1 MVFIYAKEILKTCY
15 QINKSR
21 CLGCQYLVANQLY
34 HECFTNTLHEILE
47 FYFEEALNGIEHEK
61 IVELWKSYVSKFHI
75 PNKSC
80 VNFID
85 TYYRDWWKE
94 KSGYWTRAIKR
105 FALFDVLKSLYSDA
119 KILSKYIPSAETNI
133 SDAVKMHKDKEVKD
147 IFLSMCDVKIYLTF
161 TSPNMVLL

>member
-1 MVFIYAKEILKTCY
+1 MDELMVFIYAKEILKACY

-34 HECFTNTLHEILE
+34 HECFTNTLHEIFE
-47 FYFEEALNGIEHEK
+47 FYFEEALNGIGHEK
-61 IVELWKSYVSKFHI
+61 IVELCKSYVSKFHI

-85 TYYRDWWKE
+85 TYNSDWLKE

-105 FALFDVLKSLYSDA
+105 FALFDLLKSLYSDA
-119 KILSKYIPSAETNI
+119 KILSKYIPS
-133 SDAVKMHKDKEVKD
+133 
-147 IFLSMCDVKIYLTF
+147 L
-161 TSPNMVLL
+161 